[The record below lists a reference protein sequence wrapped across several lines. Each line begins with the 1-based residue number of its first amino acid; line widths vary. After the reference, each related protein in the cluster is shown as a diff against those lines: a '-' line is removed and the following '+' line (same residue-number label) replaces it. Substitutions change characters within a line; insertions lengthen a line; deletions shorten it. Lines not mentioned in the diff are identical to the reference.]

1 VQFRYATTGKFF
13 LPPPQTF
20 DASYAP
26 GFDIPHCS
34 LSELKEDKERS
45 VEAAEKKTK
54 DLHDLKERYGYFY
67 LGLFA

>member
-1 VQFRYATTGKFF
+1 M
-13 LPPPQTF
+13 LDLHTF
-20 DASYAP
+20 Y
-26 GFDIPHCS
+26 ILHCS

-54 DLHDLKERYGYFY
+54 DLHDLKERYGYFC